1 MTSPADVLEALSP
14 MLSHGSTVD
23 VSEEAARYR
32 ANTPPPPRPPPLIGG
47 GDRDRVLAAMAPN
60 PIPIDDLARATD
72 LGARELRVI
81 LMELDLAGRIER
93 HGQGLVS
100 LREARPDNVAG

>member
-1 MTSPADVLEALSP
+1 MVMEPHAAFEDLPPAPL
-14 MLSHGSTVD
+14 
-23 VSEEAARYR
+23 
-32 ANTPPPPRPPPLIGG
+32 RPPPLIGTS
-47 GDRDRVLAAMAPN
+47 DRDRVVGAMGPH
-60 PIPIDDLARATD
+60 PIPIDDLARATE

-100 LREARPDNVAG
+100 LRTEASL

>member
-1 MTSPADVLEALSP
+1 MNMAME
-14 MLSHGSTVD
+14 HH
-23 VSEEAARYR
+23 AAYEV
-32 ANTPPPPRPPPLIGG
+32 APPPPRPPPLIGNS
-47 GDRDRVLAAMAPN
+47 DRDRVLSALTPN
-60 PIPIDDLARATD
+60 PVPVDDLARSVE

-100 LREARPDNVAG
+100 LKPDALS

>member
-1 MTSPADVLEALSP
+1 VTSPADVLEALSP
-14 MLSHGSTVD
+14 MLSHASTVD

-32 ANTPPPPRPPPLIGG
+32 ASTPPPPRPPPLIGG

-60 PIPIDDLARATD
+60 PIPINDLARATD

-93 HGQGLVS
+93 HGQGLDS
-100 LREARPDNVAG
+100 LREARPNNVAG

>member
-1 MTSPADVLEALSP
+1 M
-14 MLSHGSTVD
+14 G
-23 VSEEAARYR
+23 
-32 ANTPPPPRPPPLIGG
+32 
-47 GDRDRVLAAMAPN
+47 PN
-60 PIPIDDLARATD
+60 PIPVDDLARVTN

-100 LREARPDNVAG
+100 LKPA

>member
-1 MTSPADVLEALSP
+1 MNMAME
-14 MLSHGSTVD
+14 HH
-23 VSEEAARYR
+23 AAYEV
-32 ANTPPPPRPPPLIGG
+32 APPPPLIGNS
-47 GDRDRVLAAMAPN
+47 DRDRVLSALTPN
-60 PIPIDDLARATD
+60 PVPVDDLARSVE

-100 LREARPDNVAG
+100 LKPDALS